1 MNMYPHR
8 LHHRIPRMYAPM
20 PPIAQWHSRLGSSD
34 WPFNPATGRSRCQT
48 DEQRRCFA
56 GGGELRIVVWWMFC
70 PFGRSTHRVIWGFPT
85 LVHTTFIAGNDEQQI
100 SLVEAAMGISLLEL
114 ARRRLHPRYH

>member
-1 MNMYPHR
+1 MYSHR
-8 LHHRIPRMYAPM
+8 LHHRIPPMYAPM
-20 PPIAQWHSRLGSSD
+20 TTIAQWHSRLGSSD
-34 WPFNPATGRSRCQT
+34 RPCNPATGQSRCQA

-56 GGGELRIVVWWMFC
+56 GGGELRIVVWWMFR
-70 PFGRSTHRVIWGFPT
+70 PFGCSTHRVISGVPP

-100 SLVEAAMGISLLEL
+100 GLVEAAMGISLLEL